1 VTFSSF
7 HSPLPA
13 LAHWAPLAT
22 LKVSKVRLM
31 AWVTLC
37 ALGPLLMSCSSTTKP
52 QAKEV
57 VLSQVAQVI
66 ESAQSFTI
74 APFNAFM
81 VPYVKGS
88 QMTFAS
94 ENGTITQ
101 IDLKEGK
108 VLWTLDLKTPLSSGV
123 GSDGVR
129 YTVTTKS
136 NQVLTFDQKGPL
148 WKSAMTALSITPPLV
163 AGERVFVLLADRSVL
178 ALDGQSGRILWTQ
191 QRSGDP
197 LTLNQM
203 GVLMAVKDT
212 LVVGFSGRLL
222 GLNPLTGQSKFET
235 PIAVPRGVNDLERL
249 VDLVSPAYRFGDM
262 VCVRAFQAQVGCV
275 NTQRGTLLWSRV
287 SNGDQGLSG
296 NEDLVVSTESNGVV
310 LAWSRTSGE
319 KMFETDVLKYRK
331 LSAPLVLS
339 QGIVVSDNQG
349 VVYLLSLKDGRLL
362 NKLDTQTQATLGLSQ
377 PLDTGFLYASRAGKI
392 RVFNLPLTNVKL
404 TPQ

>member
-1 VTFSSF
+1 VSF
-7 HSPLPA
+7 YTPTLSRLTSGRSNRA
-13 LAHWAPLAT
+13 LTWLG
-22 LKVSKVRLM
+22 
-31 AWVTLC
+31 LC
-37 ALGPLLMSCSSTTKP
+37 AMGALLFGCSSAYKP

-57 VLSQVAQVI
+57 FLAQVSQEI

-88 QMTFAS
+88 QITFAS
-94 ENGTITQ
+94 ENGMVTQ
-101 IDLKEGK
+101 FDFSQGK
-108 VLWTLDLKTPLSSGV
+108 ILWSLDLKTPLSSAL

-129 YTVTTKS
+129 YSVTTKS
-136 NQVLTFDQKGPL
+136 NQVLTFDQKGL
-148 WKSAMTALSITPPLV
+148 IWKSELSAQSITPPLV
-163 AGERVFVLLADRSVL
+163 AGERVFVLLADRSVV
-178 ALDGQSGRILWTQ
+178 AMDGQSGRVLWTQ

-249 VDLVSPAYRFGDM
+249 VDLVSPTYRFGDV

-275 NTQRGTLLWSRV
+275 NTQRGTLLWSRAA
-287 SNGDQGLSG
+287 NGDQGLSG
-296 NEDLVVSTESNGVV
+296 NEDMVVSAESNGVV
-310 LAWSRTSGE
+310 QAWSRTSGE
-319 KMFETDVLKYRK
+319 KLFETDALKYRK
-331 LSAPLVLS
+331 LSSPLVLP
-339 QGIVVSDNQG
+339 QCIVVSDQQG
-349 VVYLLSLKDGRLL
+349 VVYLLSLKDGHLL
-362 NKLDTQTQATLGLSQ
+362 NKLDTQTQSTPGLSV

-392 RVFNLPLTNVKL
+392 RVFKLPSTNVKL
-404 TPQ
+404 TNQ

>member
-1 VTFSSF
+1 MTRSSSF
-7 HSPLPA
+7 HSPWGALPSIRA
-13 LAHWAPLAT
+13 LALLWLGG
-22 LKVSKVRLM
+22 L
-31 AWVTLC
+31 VTLMMGC
-37 ALGPLLMSCSSTTKP
+37 TTAYKP

-57 VLSQVAQVI
+57 VLAQVGQEI
-66 ESAQSFTI
+66 VSDQSFTI

-81 VPYVKGS
+81 WPYVKGS

-94 ENGTITQ
+94 ENGTVTQ
-101 IDLKEGK
+101 FDFKEGK
-108 VLWTLDLKTPLSSGV
+108 VLWSLDLKTPLSSAL

-129 YTVTTKS
+129 FTVTTKS
-136 NQVLTFDQKGPL
+136 NQVLTFDQNGVL
-148 WKSAMTALSITPPLV
+148 WKSALTAQSITPPLV
-163 AGERVFVLLADRSVL
+163 AGERVFVLLADRTVV
-178 ALDGQSGRILWTQ
+178 AMDGQTGRILWTQ

-249 VDLVSPAYRFGDM
+249 VDLVSPTYRYGDV

-287 SNGDQGLSG
+287 ANGNQGLSG

-310 LAWSRTSGE
+310 QAWSRASGE
-319 KMFETDVLKYRK
+319 KLFETDVLKYRK
-331 LSAPLVLS
+331 LSAPLVLT

-349 VVYLLSLKDGRLL
+349 VVYLLSLKDGHLL
-362 NKLDTQTQATLGLSQ
+362 NKLDTQTQSNLGLSL
-377 PLDTGFLYASRAGKI
+377 PLDNGFLYASRTGKI
-392 RVFNLPLTNVKL
+392 KIFKFPTTNVKL
-404 TPQ
+404 TNQ